1 MVSVH
6 NVNELAKVKKFQYLL
21 TSLKGEALDL
31 VKGLDITDSNYDVAW
46 EILCQR
52 FQCERR
58 HIFHHFNGLLDL
70 PEVKDVQ
77 QIPAL
82 LTKYREHTQALEG
95 LDHKLSEYSSMLTA
109 VMVQKLNNYFR
120 KRFDDFRGT
129 ETKYPT
135 IDSLVDFLEK
145 ECLQLDGS
153 AATSTKPKHKQPPS
167 KQTLTASV
175 KPKQNSSQQKCPCCT
190 QDHPIYFCESFLAK
204 SIPERRS
211 FVKEKNLCF
220 NCMKFNHSSSVC
232 KNQYTCKTCHKRHNS
247 LLHLEDTSNQDSSKP
262 PKTAMVSNSKPKEY
276 ACILG
281 TALVLVKDSF
291 GGYQPVRGLI
301 DSAAMSTFI
310 TKRCAHKL
318 GLKIHKEAPPI
329 SGLGNQAV
337 NDIHGTVE
345 CEIKSRIESQPV
357 FTSTATIMTKIT
369 TDLPN
374 ISLPHTMSKPLRTL
388 TLADPEWMKPGP
400 VDLLIGAD
408 LYPHIYDGR
417 KIILDENWPI
427 ALSSIYGWV
436 MTGKFSASHDAT
448 RIAAVTTSE
457 SAPITALLSIN
468 SEPIET
474 CLRRHWEIEEPPSRP
489 AKSPNDLLAEE
500 LFLEKHSR
508 DSDGRYSVPMLLT
521 EEKINLGD
529 SYHLAK
535 NRLIKLE
542 HRLNGNPDFRNAYKD
557 FMKEYEEL
565 GHMKQVDKDSIGQG
579 KYYIPHHGI
588 WKQTSTSSKMRV
600 VFDASMKTTSGKAL
614 NDVVLKGEKLQT
626 DIIQVLTLFRF
637 PRYVFTADVCKMYRQ
652 ILVNQED
659 RPYQRILWREDPS
672 QPIKEYEL
680 QTVTYGVT
688 SSPYVCLRTMRQH
701 GDNTGEKYPVAK
713 EILTKKVFVDD
724 ILAGADSIQ
733 ETKHARDEIIECAGE
748 CNMELKKWS
757 SNDPEILVDLPE
769 SNLKTPVEF
778 SDADS
783 SESLLGL
790 QWQPSS
796 DIFSFKVEKITP
808 VYTKRGIASV
818 VAQIFDPLGLISP
831 IMLKGKQFLQQLWLL
846 GIDWDDAVPL
856 ELQAQ
861 WKKYTEELIKISEIR
876 IPRHVSLI
884 DGVKFDLVGFS
895 DASKLGYS
903 GNVYLRVE
911 SSSGEVKTSL
921 LMAKTKVAPLK
932 PMSIPRLEL
941 QGAALLTE
949 LLDAAHYICSMAHPI
964 RKVFA
969 YSDSTVVLSWLQ
981 TPPYRL
987 KVFVAN
993 RVTRILEVLTPQH
1006 WGHVKSEDNPS
1017 DLASRGCMPDRLAD
1031 NSLWWHGPKWLQEP
1045 EEKWPKLSP
1054 FDPESKAEIIDK
1066 LPDIVTLVQNKHESW
1081 EETFLK
1087 SFSGFVPLLRTTV
1100 WMLRFIHNTRHPTQK
1115 RTGQISS
1122 AELQEA
1128 RHWWIKIIQGKEF
1141 KAEIRTLSEKKES
1154 PASLCKLRPFLDE
1167 QGLLR
1172 VGGRL
1177 RHSDM
1182 SYDFKFPILL
1192 PKNHHFTQ
1200 LVIDYYHDMTLH
1212 GGPSS
1217 TLAAINQRFWIINGR
1232 AVVRSKLQKCIQCFK
1247 VRPKFTQPLMGDL
1260 PKWRVQAA
1268 YPFLNTACDYGGP
1281 FQVKE
1286 NKLRNA
1292 RQTKGYL
1299 ALFICMATKA
1309 VHLEFVSELT
1319 TKAFEGALARFVS
1332 RRGLC
1337 KNMFSD
1343 NGTNFVGMN
1352 NSLKELYAFLKTN
1365 ETSIAENLSK
1375 KEINW
1380 HFQPASAPNFGGLH
1394 EAGIKSA
1401 KHHLKRIMSTQIFTF
1416 EEMTTLVTRVEAI
1429 MNSRPLC
1436 PLSTDPS
1443 DMDALTPG
1451 HFLVGRP
1458 LNALPEE
1465 NLTKTPSNRV
1475 DRWGLINKASQHF
1488 WQTWKNE
1495 YINCLRQRSKWTQET
1510 DPIKIDDLV
1519 IIQDNNLPPQQWR
1532 LGRITKCFPGPDDVT
1547 RVVDVK
1553 TTTGTLRRP
1562 VSKLCRLP
1570 IGSDKDQ

>member
-153 AATSTKPKHKQPPS
+153 AAKSTKPKHKQPPS

-175 KPKQNSSQQKCPCCT
+175 KPKQSSSQQKCPCCT

-310 TKRCAHKL
+310 TKRCANKL

-374 ISLPHTMSKPLRTL
+374 ISLPNTMSKPLRTL
-388 TLADPEWMKPGP
+388 ILADPEWMKPGP

-436 MTGKFSASHDAT
+436 MTGKFSAPHDAT

-489 AKSPNDLLAEE
+489 VKSPNDLLAEE
-500 LFLEKHSR
+500 LFVE
-508 DSDGRYSVPMLLT
+508 
-521 EEKINLGD
+521 
-529 SYHLAK
+529 
-535 NRLIKLE
+535 
-542 HRLNGNPDFRNAYKD
+542 
-557 FMKEYEEL
+557 
-565 GHMKQVDKDSIGQG
+565 
-579 KYYIPHHGI
+579 
-588 WKQTSTSSKMRV
+588 
-600 VFDASMKTTSGKAL
+600 
-614 NDVVLKGEKLQT
+614 
-626 DIIQVLTLFRF
+626 
-637 PRYVFTADVCKMYRQ
+637 
-652 ILVNQED
+652 
-659 RPYQRILWREDPS
+659 
-672 QPIKEYEL
+672 
-680 QTVTYGVT
+680 
-688 SSPYVCLRTMRQH
+688 
-701 GDNTGEKYPVAK
+701 
-713 EILTKKVFVDD
+713 
-724 ILAGADSIQ
+724 
-733 ETKHARDEIIECAGE
+733 KHARDEIIECAGE

-757 SNDPEILVDLPE
+757 SNDPEILEDLPE

-846 GIDWDDAVPL
+846 GIDWDEAVPL

-884 DGVKFDLVGFS
+884 NGVKFDLVGFS

-1066 LPDIVTLVQNKHESW
+1066 LPDIVTLVQNKQESW

-1100 WMLRFIHNTRHPTQK
+1100 WMLRFTHNTRHPSQK

-1141 KAEIRTLSEKKES
+1141 KSEIKTLSEKKES

-1192 PKNHHFTQ
+1192 PKNHHFTR

-1401 KHHLKRIMSTQIFTF
+1401 KHHLKRIMGTQIFTF

-1465 NLTKTPSNRV
+1465 NLTETPSNRV

-1570 IGSDKDQ
+1570 ISSDKDQ